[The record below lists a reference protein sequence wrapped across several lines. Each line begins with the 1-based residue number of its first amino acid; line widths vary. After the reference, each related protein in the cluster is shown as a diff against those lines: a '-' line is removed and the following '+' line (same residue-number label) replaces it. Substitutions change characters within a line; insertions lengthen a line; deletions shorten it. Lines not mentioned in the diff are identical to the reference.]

1 MPPDHTTGAR
11 AARNRGAGTWK
22 RARPAGCIDAE
33 HAVTESCETPSYVL
47 KLWVLWLYPLQAC
60 LDVGMDEV
68 IALPEVA
75 ELEQVDRLAEVA
87 NKITGLEAT
96 PRNHAG
102 HAPISG

>member
-1 MPPDHTTGAR
+1 
-11 AARNRGAGTWK
+11 
-22 RARPAGCIDAE
+22 
-33 HAVTESCETPSYVL
+33 
-47 KLWVLWLYPLQAC
+47 
-60 LDVGMDEV
+60 MDEV

-96 PRNHAG
+96 PRTHAG

>member
-1 MPPDHTTGAR
+1 
-11 AARNRGAGTWK
+11 
-22 RARPAGCIDAE
+22 
-33 HAVTESCETPSYVL
+33 
-47 KLWVLWLYPLQAC
+47 
-60 LDVGMDEV
+60 MDEV